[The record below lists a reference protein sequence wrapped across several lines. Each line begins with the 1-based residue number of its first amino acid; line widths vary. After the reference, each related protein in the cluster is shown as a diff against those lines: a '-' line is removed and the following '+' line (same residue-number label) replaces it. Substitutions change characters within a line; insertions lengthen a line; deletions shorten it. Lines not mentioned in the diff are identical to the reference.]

1 MQGPELV
8 IGDGHLY
15 QAVARELS
23 DAIGAGTLKVGDRLP
38 STRKLCARYGVSMAT
53 AVQAFRELENRRLIE
68 ARPRS
73 GFFVSRLPSRVAE
86 PAISKPPPSAR
97 YVVTQ
102 SLLQEY
108 LDTLA
113 LPSAVLLGAAL
124 PQPEWFP
131 SARLARLIATI
142 MRRKPNLVSTY
153 AISEGADA
161 LRSPEA
167 WDVSPFDGD
176 ILWSGVFGADAA

>member
-1 MQGPELV
+1 MQGPELA

-86 PAISKPPPSAR
+86 PAISTPPPSAR
-97 YVVTQ
+97 FLVTQ
-102 SLLQEY
+102 PLLPESLR
-108 LDTLA
+108 TLA
-113 LPSAVLLGAAL
+113 LPSAVLAGAVRGQSAL
-124 PQPEWFP
+124 RP
-131 SARLARLIATI
+131 SAC
-142 MRRKPNLVSTY
+142 
-153 AISEGADA
+153 
-161 LRSPEA
+161 
-167 WDVSPFDGD
+167 
-176 ILWSGVFGADAA
+176 